1 MSIRSKIALALALA
15 TATAIVPASAQN
27 YNLRP
32 NYGTVN
38 LRTGYANDPYIVR
51 VRSGGNIDAS
61 RISPNCRGFISNA
74 PDVRLNFVAGSS
86 LPLIISAASQAD
98 TTLVI
103 NGPDGRWYCDD
114 DGGRYGMNPS
124 IQFNNVQSGRYE
136 IWVGTYGSA
145 NTFHPTQ
152 LHISELYSQ

>member
-1 MSIRSKIALALALA
+1 MSIRSKIGLALALA

-38 LRTGYANDPYIVR
+38 LRTGYAADPHIVR
-51 VRSGGNIDAS
+51 VRSGGTIDAS
-61 RISPNCRGFISNA
+61 RISPSCRGFISNA
-74 PDVRLNFVAGSS
+74 PDVRLNFVAGSQ
-86 LPLIISAASQAD
+86 LPLIISAASQTD
-98 TTLVI
+98 TTLVV

-114 DGGRYGMNPS
+114 DSGQHGMNPS
-124 IQFNNVQSGRYE
+124 VRFNNVQSGRYE
-136 IWVGTYGSA
+136 IWVGTYGQRGVYA
-145 NTFHPTQ
+145 PAQ

>member
-1 MSIRSKIALALALA
+1 MSIRSKIGIALALAAA
-15 TATAIVPASAQN
+15 TVVVPASAQN

-38 LRTGYANDPYIVR
+38 LRTGYARDPHVVR

-61 RISPNCRGFISNA
+61 RISSRCRGFISNA

-86 LPLIISAASQAD
+86 LPLIISAASRAD

-114 DGGRYGMNPS
+114 DGGRFGMNPS
-124 IQFNNVQSGRYE
+124 VRFNNVRSGRYE
-136 IWVGTYGSA
+136 IWVGTYGRRGA
-145 NTFHPTQ
+145 YHPAQ